1 MMGQLSSSDCQTSLV
16 DGPEIV
22 SSKHRGVK
30 LYLYGYIAAKTF
42 QWTAF
47 SAGS

>member
-1 MMGQLSSSDCQTSLV
+1 MMGQLSSSDCQTTLV

-22 SSKHRGVK
+22 SKYRGVE

-42 QWTAF
+42 QLTAF
-47 SAGS
+47 SAGC